1 MRNKKEVINIS
12 EAVEFE
18 VLSDL
23 TPISTALIETNAEAV
38 KLWLANAVAP
48 YASLVVTEDAIAD
61 AKAKRADIRKL
72 RTAIDSQRKAV
83 KKSVLAPYERFE
95 RSCKEL
101 DAILAEGDSNIDV
114 QVKAIENERRE
125 AKISVLREFFNE
137 NVGAL
142 SDYLKWEDVFNSRWG
157 NVGYSE
163 GTAKQ
168 DITEFITRTEN
179 DLEVIRGLESPF
191 ETTLLEEYAASHDL
205 RSVLAKN
212 NALKAR
218 QEAEERTKA
227 ETASLHAPSPESAVE
242 RNVEPP
248 ERKTDAHEPY
258 NVAFLR
264 PMVEDDKPKLYHLE
278 FAVEVTM
285 AQAHALKRFFRENDI
300 DYKKIGGM

>member
-1 MRNKKEVINIS
+1 M
-12 EAVEFE
+12 
-18 VLSDL
+18 SDL

-125 AKISVLREFFNE
+125 AKIAILREFFNE
-137 NVGAL
+137 NVGNL
-142 SDYLKWEDVFNSRWG
+142 SDYLKWEDVFNPRWG
-157 NVGYSE
+157 NVGYAE
-163 GTAKQ
+163 GTARQ
-168 DITEFITRTEN
+168 DITELIAKTEG
-179 DLEVIRGLESPF
+179 DLEVIRSLGSPF
-191 ETTLLEEYAASHDL
+191 ETTLLEEYAATRDL
-205 RSVLAKN
+205 RSALTKDK
-212 NALKAR
+212 ALKAR

-227 ETASLHAPSPESAVE
+227 EATSLHTPSAEEAVE
-242 RNVEPP
+242 RNVAPP
-248 ERKTDAHEPY
+248 ERKVDAHEPY
-258 NVAFLR
+258 NVTFLH
-264 PMVEDDKPKLYHLE
+264 PITEDDKPKLYHLE
-278 FAVEVTM
+278 FAVDVTM
-285 AQAHALKRFFRENDI
+285 EQAHALKRFFKENGI
-300 DYKKIGGM
+300 TYRKI